1 MPRTRTYQ
9 EDQVAELAM
18 HRFWRHGYQGS
29 AISDLVT
36 ATGVN
41 RHGLYASFG
50 DKQGLFRA
58 AVAHYVDHMVTPAF
72 ARVEAPDAGLPE
84 VRKYFDSQIALAEET
99 GLPGPGCLMA
109 NAMTETA
116 PHDPE
121 IAAMV
126 LAHME
131 RLAAGFRNA
140 LSGTVG
146 AKDRWAEA
154 RFLMISAQG
163 LWSVSRMATDAAP
176 LRDYVDGLMS
186 RYEHW
191 PG

>member
-1 MPRTRTYQ
+1 MPRSRTYT
-9 EDQVAELAM
+9 EETVAERAM
-18 HRFWRHGYQGS
+18 HRFWRYGYQGS
-29 AISDLVT
+29 AISDLVE

-58 AVAHYVDHMVTPAF
+58 AAAHYKEHIVTPAF
-72 ARVEAPDAGLPE
+72 AQVEAPGAGLPE
-84 VRKYFDSQIALAEET
+84 IRAYFEHQIALAEAE

-109 NAMTETA
+109 NAMTETG
-116 PHDPE
+116 PHDPNV
-121 IAAMV
+121 AALV

-140 LSGTVG
+140 LSGSVS
-146 AKDRWAEA
+146 ARDRWREA

-163 LWSVSRMATDAAP
+163 LWSVSRIATDAAP
-176 LRDYVDGLMS
+176 LRDYVDGLIS
-186 RYEHW
+186 RYE
-191 PG
+191 GSLA